1 MSPISA
7 MKGSQLNCGR
17 LIFELPFLTG
27 WPSSHQ
33 HGDNYCHVL
42 QNQKLH
48 TGLVLGRGTLA
59 QKNKYVEYLHT
70 YLASE
75 FWGGAPKQEQGMR
88 RLFRGMQQIVKNV
101 IFGEILSILDVGT
114 AQYEGPDRC
123 HAADL
128 AVILGC
134 SAVSLH
140 AFDPLES
147 ELQRTRRAA
156 QQQLRRDLRIKRRA
170 AEQCITWH
178 HMAASNMTGVVTMR
192 GKANQASLSMAIPD
206 GTMSPDYRRHEADPV
221 IRVKAK
227 RLDEFAAETTLGP
240 VLLLKIDTEGHD
252 MEVLQGTRGLLER
265 GCIAAIVFEIAGQ
278 MNADFFRIHKEF
290 GQPRPDIAAQLG
302 NQTAQPNLRSMVQWL
317 EVLDYDSFLIGG
329 RSLIP
334 LTSSWWHNSYEVC
347 ITRAELPCWYDVLAI
362 CRSRSSCFGTSLV
375 HIQQFLLDAFQ
386 EI

>member
-1 MSPISA
+1 
-7 MKGSQLNCGR
+7 MKGSQLSCGR
-17 LIFELPFLTG
+17 LIFELPFLID
-27 WPSSHQ
+27 WPSNHQ
-33 HGDNYCHVL
+33 LHGDNYCHVL

-48 TGLVLGRGTLA
+48 TAGLVLGQGALA

-70 YLASE
+70 YLSSE

-88 RLFRGMQQIVKNV
+88 RLFQGIQRIVKNV
-101 IFGEILSILDVGT
+101 MFRENLSILDVGT

-147 ELQRTRRAA
+147 ELRRTRRAA
-156 QQQLRRDLRIKRRA
+156 QQQLRRDLRLKRRA

-192 GKANQASLSMAIPD
+192 GKANQASLSMAISD

-227 RLDEFAAETTLGP
+227 KLDEFAAETTLGP

-252 MEVLQGTRGLLER
+252 MEVLQGTSVVG
-265 GCIAAIVFEIAGQ
+265 
-278 MNADFFRIHKEF
+278 
-290 GQPRPDIAAQLG
+290 
-302 NQTAQPNLRSMVQWL
+302 TWL
-317 EVLDYDSFLIGG
+317 HCS
-329 RSLIP
+329 
-334 LTSSWWHNSYEVC
+334 N
-347 ITRAELPCWYDVLAI
+347 
-362 CRSRSSCFGTSLV
+362 CF
-375 HIQQFLLDAFQ
+375 
-386 EI
+386 